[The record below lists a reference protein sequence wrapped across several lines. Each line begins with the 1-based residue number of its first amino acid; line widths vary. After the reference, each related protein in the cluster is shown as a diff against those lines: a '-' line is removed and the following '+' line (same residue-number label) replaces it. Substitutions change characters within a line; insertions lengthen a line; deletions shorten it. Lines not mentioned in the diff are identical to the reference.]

1 MTMTM
6 IAVAHAQ
13 EAPLWSVSPVVGGEL
28 IVFPLLRAIHIFTL
42 GRPNPIVGGQTLQ
55 HPISTF
61 LSIVFPLSGQ
71 LYFPFSQMHFGQVG
85 WNPTVDQSQL
95 SFDER
100 VCQRPVFAEDR
111 VPSRYL
117 WQALSSQP
125 PPPGLLSFLRLH
137 CSCYLSRIVPL
148 SREVVTPHQRD
159 H

>member
-61 LSIVFPLSGQ
+61 LSTVFPLSGQ

-85 WNPTVDQSQL
+85 
-95 SFDER
+95 
-100 VCQRPVFAEDR
+100 
-111 VPSRYL
+111 
-117 WQALSSQP
+117 
-125 PPPGLLSFLRLH
+125 
-137 CSCYLSRIVPL
+137 
-148 SREVVTPHQRD
+148 
-159 H
+159 